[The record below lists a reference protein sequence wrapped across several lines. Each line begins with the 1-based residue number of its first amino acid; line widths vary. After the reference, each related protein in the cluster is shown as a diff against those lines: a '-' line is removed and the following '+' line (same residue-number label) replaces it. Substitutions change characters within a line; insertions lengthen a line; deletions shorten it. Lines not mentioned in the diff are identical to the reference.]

1 MTTNGTSMART
12 ARLKQLSA
20 TLHGFGGSPVWVF
33 ECRARRSGAGVRGRP
48 VEARTDD
55 RDAGEDRRVLGLDQV
70 DVSESSPPCW
80 RPSIG
85 IGVRGVVQPYLGA
98 RAAADADGAR
108 RRDGGWG
115 EPGVVARLLVLSGTT
130 AASGDDR
137 TMEGASRCS
146 GSTIQGPFTKR

>member
-55 RDAGEDRRVLGLDQV
+55 RDAGEDRYALGFDQLRQFMVASVLEAV
-70 DVSESSPPCW
+70 DRDRSV
-80 RPSIG
+80 
-85 IGVRGVVQPYLGA
+85 
-98 RAAADADGAR
+98 R
-108 RRDGGWG
+108 RR
-115 EPGVVARLLVLSGTT
+115 PALSGC
-130 AASGDDR
+130 AG
-137 TMEGASRCS
+137 RC
-146 GSTIQGPFTKR
+146 